1 MKKILIANRGEIAIR
16 IARTCNDLGI
26 KTVGIFSEDDINSLH
41 LSKMDESFMIDEKG
55 ASAYLNIKKII
66 AIAKQEKVD
75 GIHPGYGFLSE
86 NPAFAKAAKQARLK
100 FIGPSEKSL
109 TIFGDKSEA
118 KKLALKLDIPV
129 VRGTQGKTSLKQAS
143 SFFKDLKKNSSIV
156 IKAIAGGGGRGMRVV
171 DLESD
176 LKDAMSRAS
185 SEAKSAFDSSDLY
198 VEEYLKNYRH
208 VEIQVLGDGKG
219 QATHMHERECS
230 TQRRHQKIIEIAPA
244 PGIKK
249 ELKEK
254 MFDASVALIKS
265 SKYEG
270 LATVEFLVNY
280 AKEDYR
286 FIECNAR
293 LQVEHTVTEAVLGL
307 DLVRAQIQ
315 IASGKTL
322 KQLKLEQK
330 NIPEPK
336 GFAIQSRVN
345 MEVIDSEGEIKPSG
359 GKFISF
365 DLPSG
370 PGVRS
375 DSYGYSGY
383 ETNPAFDS
391 LIAKVI
397 THSPEDNFKQAL
409 KRNYRSLCE
418 FKIEGVPTNLDLL
431 KNILSDT
438 KFKKNESHTNFLDQN
453 IKNLLSSG
461 KHTNLS
467 DINRSIKQDVPKR
480 GKIEDLDPLAVLD
493 HGKTGGVFVDQS
505 ENILQLENEQLEDGL
520 SSIKAPMQ
528 GMIVKFDVKKG
539 DEIWKGKPLLIM
551 EAMKMEHE
559 VLSSISGIV
568 KEIKV
573 QPQDT
578 VFEGHSLM
586 TIELAEVKEKATKK
600 TKEVDLDRIRPDLKE
615 ALERKGASHDVNRPE
630 AVKKRYSTG
639 HRTARENI
647 EDLCDKGSFVEYGSV
662 VMAAQRRRRT
672 EEDLI
677 KNTTGDGMVCGL
689 GQVNGDLFEESDSRV
704 MAMSYD
710 YMVLAGTQGK
720 MNHAKKDRM
729 FEIAEQNRL
738 PTILFLSLIHI

>member
-1 MKKILIANRGEIAIR
+1 
-16 IARTCNDLGI
+16 
-26 KTVGIFSEDDINSLH
+26 
-41 LSKMDESFMIDEKG
+41 
-55 ASAYLNIKKII
+55 
-66 AIAKQEKVD
+66 
-75 GIHPGYGFLSE
+75 
-86 NPAFAKAAKQARLK
+86 
-100 FIGPSEKSL
+100 
-109 TIFGDKSEA
+109 
-118 KKLALKLDIPV
+118 
-129 VRGTQGKTSLKQAS
+129 
-143 SFFKDLKKNSSIV
+143 
-156 IKAIAGGGGRGMRVV
+156 
-171 DLESD
+171 
-176 LKDAMSRAS
+176 
-185 SEAKSAFDSSDLY
+185 
-198 VEEYLKNYRH
+198 
-208 VEIQVLGDGKG
+208 
-219 QATHMHERECS
+219 
-230 TQRRHQKIIEIAPA
+230 
-244 PGIKK
+244 
-249 ELKEK
+249 

-418 FKIEGVPTNLDLL
+418 FKIEGVPTNLDFL

-438 KFKKNESHTNFLDQN
+438 KFKNNESHTNFLDQN
-453 IKNLLSSG
+453 IKKLLSSG

-639 HRTARENI
+639 HRTARENCKNQ
-647 EDLCDKGSFVEYGSV
+647 CD
-662 VMAAQRRRRT
+662 
-672 EEDLI
+672 
-677 KNTTGDGMVCGL
+677 
-689 GQVNGDLFEESDSRV
+689 
-704 MAMSYD
+704 
-710 YMVLAGTQGK
+710 
-720 MNHAKKDRM
+720 
-729 FEIAEQNRL
+729 
-738 PTILFLSLIHI
+738 